1 MIYITI
7 AAHNDAAT
15 VGLVLWK
22 TRQVFADFP
31 REYHV
36 LVANDGSSDDT
47 AETLETYHGAVPM
60 SVIHH
65 ERPCGFAR
73 SVAELFQHALA
84 RSDRPRRDCVITLPA
99 DFAVSP
105 AVVPEFIKRF
115 ESGAD
120 LVVGEM
126 LSQQEPMGLRLVR
139 RSARFLLR
147 PGLSVPGLKDL
158 TSGVCAIRLITLRNC
173 FRDRPHELLET
184 DGWCANAELI
194 GRAATR
200 ARQIAVVPLPPVA
213 HTLERRAPAS
223 ALSLAMSLFRAG
235 RRLKIPVPS
244 ATVQR
249 T

>member
-1 MIYITI
+1 VIYITI

-22 TRQVFADFP
+22 MRRVFADFQ

-36 LVANDGSSDDT
+36 LVVNDGSSDDT
-47 AETLETYHGAVPM
+47 AETLETYQGAVPM

-65 ERPCGFAR
+65 DKPFGFAR
-73 SVAELFQHALA
+73 SLEELFQHALD

-99 DFAVSP
+99 DFGVSP
-105 AVVPEFIKRF
+105 AVMPEFVKRF

-126 LSQQEPMGLRLVR
+126 LGQNEPVGLRLVR

-147 PGLSVPGLKDL
+147 PGLTVPGLRDL

-173 FRDRPHELLET
+173 FRDRPQALLET
-184 DGWCANAELI
+184 EGWCANAELI
-194 GRAATR
+194 ARAATR
-200 ARQIAVVPLPPVA
+200 ARQITVVPLPPVA
-213 HTLERRAPAS
+213 HSLKRRAPAS
-223 ALSLAMSLFRAG
+223 ALLVAMDLLRAG
-235 RRLKIPVPS
+235 RRLRIPVPS